1 MVALLEGDM
10 LLVPEEDFVTLA
22 ELVTV
27 AVLLKL
33 RVDVTVPEDVKETRE
48 LGLLLPVAVVDIL
61 ALLLLL

>member
-1 MVALLEGDM
+1 M

-33 RVDVTVPEDVKETRE
+33 RVDVPVPEDVNDTLELGLALE
-48 LGLLLPVAVVDIL
+48 DPDHEALGLLLRV
-61 ALLLLL
+61 